1 MKILVL
7 GGDARQIYC
16 AGRLSLEPGI
26 KTQTLYLKEDDDKCC
41 TAEAYDAIVLPYVT
55 LKEGRVNCPFVSKE
69 VEFGEALGYVGEG
82 TTVFAG
88 LLPDERVKEVEQHGG
103 AVFDWFSDEELT
115 LKNASLTAEGAA
127 QIIVGKSHSAVSG
140 SEILILG
147 WGRVAQSSA
156 ELFRAMGADI
166 TVSARRPSARLDC
179 ALKGYKAVEF
189 ISRSAIENADVIVN
203 TVPCN
208 VLGSKELSVMR
219 PGCWIL
225 ELASKPYGVDF
236 SLAES
241 MGREVVLGAGLPGRY
256 TPESAG
262 RYMAETVIKNLRKGG
277 GCGG

>member
-26 KTQTLYLKEDDDKCC
+26 KTQTLYLKEDDDKCR
-41 TAEAYDAIVLPYVT
+41 TAEAPDAIVLPYVT
-55 LKEGRVNCPFVSKE
+55 LKDGRVNCPFVSRE
-69 VEFGEALGYVGEG
+69 VEFGEVLRYVKDGC
-82 TTVFAG
+82 TVFAG
-88 LLPDERVKEVEQHGG
+88 LLPEERVNKIKQHGG
-103 AVFDWFSDEELT
+103 TVFDWFSDEELT

-147 WGRVAQSSA
+147 WGRVAKA
-156 ELFRAMGADI
+156 CANLFRAMGADV
-166 TVSARRPSARLDC
+166 TAAARKESARADIAEKGFGSA
-179 ALKGYKAVEF
+179 EF
-189 ISRSAIENADVIVN
+189 ISADAISKADVIVN
-203 TVPCN
+203 TVPQN
-208 VLGSKELSVMR
+208 ILGINELNAMR

-241 MGREVVLGAGLPGRY
+241 MGKDVVLGAGLPGRY

-262 RYMAETVIKNLRKGG
+262 RYMAETVIRQLRKGG
-277 GCGG
+277 DWGG